1 MTFRP
6 ALIAFVLAVVPAL
19 AAAQA
24 LEGRL
29 KKIKDTKTIT
39 IAHRTDATPFSF
51 EDDAKRPVGYSVDLC
66 KRVVASLEQQLGVQG
81 IQVKWVP
88 VTSQSRF
95 DVIAKGQADMECG
108 SSSVTLGRLKQV
120 DFSNYIFVDGT
131 GLLARAESKI
141 ASLADLSGKKIG
153 VVGGTTNESA
163 LNRALK
169 ERLVNATVVSLKTR
183 DEGLTQLEG
192 REIDAFAG
200 DNVLLF
206 ALGLRSKDPSALR
219 MVDDGLSF
227 EPYAIA
233 LPRNDSAFR
242 IEVNSALARIYRSEA
257 IEQIYGQWFGALGK
271 PGPALRAVY
280 GLGAIPD

>member
-1 MTFRP
+1 VIPRI
-6 ALIAFVLAVVPAL
+6 ALVALFLAVAPAI

-24 LEGRL
+24 LDGRL
-29 KKIKDTKTIT
+29 KKIKDSKTIT

-51 EDDAKRPVGYSVDLC
+51 VDDSKRPMGYSVDLC

-81 IQVKWVP
+81 LQVKWVP

-95 DVIAKGQADMECG
+95 DVIANGQADMECG

-131 GLLARAESKI
+131 GLLARAENKV

-169 ERLVNATVVSLKTR
+169 DRLVNATVVPLKTR
-183 DEGLTQLEG
+183 DEGLAKLEA

-206 ALGLRSKDPSALR
+206 ALGLKSKDPKALR

-257 IEQIYGQWFGALGK
+257 IEQIYGDWFGALGK